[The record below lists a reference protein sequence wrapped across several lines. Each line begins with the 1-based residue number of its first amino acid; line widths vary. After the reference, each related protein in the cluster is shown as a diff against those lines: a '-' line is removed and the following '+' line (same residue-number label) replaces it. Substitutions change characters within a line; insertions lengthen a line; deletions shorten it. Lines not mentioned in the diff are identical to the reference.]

1 MGTKKAPGRESYH
14 ILQNLEKYR
23 LISVVVPHSKWC
35 PDNYP
40 GGKFPPVRVQVWFRA
55 SVKIRVGGQFSLG
68 AIVLEPF
75 EIHKTAF

>member
-40 GGKFPPVRVQVWFRA
+40 GGKFPRLGFRFGLGLALKLGLGDNFPRVQL
-55 SVKIRVGGQFSLG
+55 S
-68 AIVLEPF
+68 
-75 EIHKTAF
+75 

>member
-40 GGKFPPVRVQVWFRA
+40 GGKFPRLGFRFGLGLALKLGLGANFPRVQL
-55 SVKIRVGGQFSLG
+55 S
-68 AIVLEPF
+68 
-75 EIHKTAF
+75 